1 MIQILLDRGSDKLT
15 NIRTESN
22 STALMR
28 AASRGHDKAVSI
40 LLQERA
46 DANAIDQYG
55 RTALILAAYNG
66 FDKVIKN
73 ILIHVSSIDADI
85 QDHMGWTALIAAA
98 HNGNSDIVEM
108 LLLHGADVYL
118 SDQDG
123 MRAFDYMPK
132 IRVMYHCLHWPL
144 RMSFLMFL
152 HGCAP
157 LRSELDCTG
166 SNNHT
171 HNIISINP
179 LVNVNTHITSTT
191 SSNNCTA
198 SYRLQALAIGN
209 YLSNEYFAREILT
222 FLYFELI

>member
-46 DANAIDQYG
+46 DANAIDQ
-55 RTALILAAYNG
+55 
-66 FDKVIKN
+66 
-73 ILIHVSSIDADI
+73 
-85 QDHMGWTALIAAA
+85 MGWTALIAAA